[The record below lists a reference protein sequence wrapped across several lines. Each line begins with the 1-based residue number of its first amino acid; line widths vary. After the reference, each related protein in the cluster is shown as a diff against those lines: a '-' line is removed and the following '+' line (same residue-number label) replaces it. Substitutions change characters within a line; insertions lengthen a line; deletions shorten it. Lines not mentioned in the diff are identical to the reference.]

1 MIDLSPEAT
10 TLLLATVG
18 VLFLLLVVSFQSRA
32 RVFTQYLHHMTGV
45 RLSPR
50 DVARVYRERGQG
62 GVRDMFLELIIRE
75 DLRDGPRITPDTPVD
90 GEPPAGVD
98 PPVEG
103 DPPAGG
109 DGR

>member
-18 VLFLLLVVSFQSRA
+18 VLVVLLVVSFQSRA
-32 RVFTQYLHHMTGV
+32 RMFTQYLHHMTGIQ
-45 RLSPR
+45 LSHR
-50 DVARVYRERGQG
+50 EVARVYRDRGQG

-90 GEPPAGVD
+90 GEPL
-98 PPVEG
+98 
-103 DPPAGG
+103 AGG
-109 DGR
+109 EAQ